1 MRDDKSALLSMLDA
15 AVFTLIVGM
24 LVIGMFSLPGDG
36 SQEMR
41 HAAGVHDNFLRL
53 KLSPGGLPP
62 ELSSYALGP
71 AELVS
76 LYMLGQA
83 GDEVIKALEDCMS
96 ALLGPGR
103 DWMLHFEWN
112 GEALT
117 LGTIGLDL
125 REESRMTLRS
135 STLPNG
141 ESISSRLWV

>member
-24 LVIGMFSLPGDG
+24 LVIGMFCLPGDD
-36 SQEMR
+36 SQ
-41 HAAGVHDNFLRL
+41 AAQPTAGVHDNFLRL

-62 ELSSYALGP
+62 ELSSYALSP

-83 GDEVIKALEDCMS
+83 GEEVITALEDCMS
-96 ALLGPGR
+96 ALLGHGR
-103 DWMLHFEWN
+103 SWMLHFEWN
-112 GEALT
+112 GEVLT

-125 REESRMTLRS
+125 QAESRMTLRS